1 MQTYTNIFEIFNET
15 ISSAVKIEHVY
26 LFSDYPLIY
35 QSYMFILFQFV
46 VPANAMYFR
55 AILA

>member
-15 ISSAVKIEHVY
+15 IPSAVKIEDHY

-35 QSYMFILFQFV
+35 QSYMFIPFQFV
-46 VPANAMYFR
+46 IPVCYPR